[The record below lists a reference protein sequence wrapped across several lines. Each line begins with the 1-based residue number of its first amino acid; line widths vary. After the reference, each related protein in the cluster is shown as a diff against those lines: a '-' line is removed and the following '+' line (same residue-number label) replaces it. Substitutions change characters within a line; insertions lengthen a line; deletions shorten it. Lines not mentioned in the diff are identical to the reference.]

1 MGLLQNESTKAA
13 TALLPSFGFAEKR
26 GSMINGKGR
35 LQRLNRA
42 IRGPGQAR
50 DDWEILRDLIQAYS
64 GGNGI
69 YTIEDVFKQMSE
81 SAQPLAG
88 LSLSKIGDRGVQVLE
103 PS

>member
-1 MGLLQNESTKAA
+1 MVSEVE
-13 TALLPSFGFAEKR
+13 PSREASSDGVPRSRSR
-26 GSMINGKGR
+26 GT
-35 LQRLNRA
+35 
-42 IRGPGQAR
+42 R
-50 DDWEILRDLIQAYS
+50 DDWEILRDLIQAFS